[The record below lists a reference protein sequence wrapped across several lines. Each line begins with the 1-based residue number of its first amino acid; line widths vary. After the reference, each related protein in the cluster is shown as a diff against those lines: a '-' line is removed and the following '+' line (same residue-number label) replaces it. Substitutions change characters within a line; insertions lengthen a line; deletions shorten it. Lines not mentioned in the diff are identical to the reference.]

1 MYEGLMSL
9 YEVLGLSRGAG
20 QDDIKKAYRKAALK
34 EHPDKGGDV
43 EKFKKIQ
50 EAYSVLSDPAKKSH
64 YDQTGQLSQ
73 EGHGIDLSQMFG
85 GMFGG
90 MPGMSG
96 MPGMPGMPNIFQ
108 AFQGF
113 QGPQQARKVQRGPN
127 KIHDIG
133 ISLSDLYH
141 GKKIVLTFKRD
152 TLCSECKGKGGSV
165 QLCTDC
171 NGRGICMV
179 QQQIGPMIAMS
190 QIPCGSCQQTGSIVT
205 EACSACYGKKV
216 TESETVLE
224 AQIQPGLKDGDRIV
238 FPEKCSES
246 PQFETPGD
254 VVLVIQEIQDPVLK
268 RSGDDLTCDIQLSLS
283 ESLLGFERT
292 LDGHPSGK
300 PVVLTSDTVRHTD
313 VITVNGYGMPKPTG
327 GFGDLQV
334 RCLVSLSKLSESQKD
349 VIKSAFTELP

>member
-1 MYEGLMSL
+1 MSL
-9 YEVLGLSRGAG
+9 YEVLGISKGAS
-20 QDDIKKAYRKAALK
+20 QNDIKKAYHKAALK
-34 EHPDKGGDV
+34 EHPDKGGNE

-50 EAYSVLSDPAKKSH
+50 EAYSVLSDSAKKMH
-64 YDQTGQLSQ
+64 YDQTGQVGQ
-73 EGHGIDLSQMFG
+73 EGQGIDLSQMFG
-85 GMFGG
+85 GMGG
-90 MPGMSG
+90 MGGMSG
-96 MPGMPGMPNIFQ
+96 MFGGMGGMPNIFQ

-113 QGPQQARKVQRGPN
+113 QGFQGPQQPRKVQRGPN

-152 TLCSECKGKGGSV
+152 TLCSECKGQGGSI

-171 NGRGICMV
+171 NGRGIRMV

-205 EACSACYGKKV
+205 EACSSCSGKKV

-254 VVLVIQEIQDPVLK
+254 VILVIQEIQDPGFK
-268 RSGDDLTCDIQLSLS
+268 RSGDDLTCDIQLSLA

-292 LDGHPSGK
+292 VDAHPSGK

-313 VITVNGYGMPKPTG
+313 VITVSGSGMPKSTG
-327 GFGDLQV
+327 GFGDLLV
-334 RCLVSLSKLSESQKD
+334 RCIVSPSVLTESQK
-349 VIKSAFTELP
+349 VGIREMFSTVLP